1 MNLLKTH
8 LLLGQENEQ
17 QLRQE
22 SMQTKFPINTGLNG
36 DGKFWDGANLM
47 GIINTI
53 GGTWSQIEQA
63 RNGKPV
69 YVQGANGG
77 KQDIAPMLMAKLEQ
91 QAQTQQ
97 TSSDNLFKAIQLQIQ
112 SQQDQKPKDNTLL
125 YVGIGAGAL
134 VLLTGVYMMTKK

>member
-1 MNLLKTH
+1 MNLVQTH
-8 LLLGQENEQ
+8 LLLGQESEKE
-17 QLRQE
+17 LRQE
-22 SMQTKFPINTGLNG
+22 SIYTGLPVDTGLNG

-69 YVQGANGG
+69 YVQGTNGA

-91 QAQTQQ
+91 QAQAQQ

-112 SQQDQKPKDNTLL
+112 SQQEKPKDNTLL
-125 YVGIGAGAL
+125 YVGLGAGAL
-134 VLLTGVYMMTKK
+134 VLLGGIYMITKK